1 VSNES
6 NKLQDTVIKIKAH
19 QRPFLEQIRRE
30 EFRSS
35 LGDAA
40 RSLIDREMA
49 RRSFGNG
56 GDRADS

>member
-1 VSNES
+1 MSNEP

-49 RRSFGNG
+49 RRVL
-56 GDRADS
+56 RQRR